1 MQIGGFLI
9 ALGDLASDPK
19 IVGACAQTMTDHA
32 TPIVVEGT
40 SVDIVGTG
48 GDGLVSCTPPILA
61 RAHTHTHTQLL
72 LAGLLASALRAD
84 NSAAVAARA
93 TRRTPSTAPPPARCS
108 WRRAA

>member
-1 MQIGGFLI
+1 MRPAAPPSRAHAARLRPVQIGGFLI

-48 GDGLVSCTPPILA
+48 GDGLVSCAPPMLA
-61 RAHTHTHTQLL
+61 RAHTHTHQQLL
-72 LAGLLASALRAD
+72 LVGL
-84 NSAAVAARA
+84 
-93 TRRTPSTAPPPARCS
+93 
-108 WRRAA
+108 